1 MVKLLRKTFNILNR
15 QQTNILSAASVIMT
29 AVFLSRILGLFR
41 DRLLAGRF
49 TPEELGIY
57 YAAFR
62 LPNMI
67 FELLVMGAL
76 ASAFIPVFTAFLDTK
91 GKENAFRLASAVI
104 NIGMVLFVIAAVPI
118 YIFAR
123 NISALMAPGFSDSQI
138 EVMVSFTRIMIIAQV
153 FPLIIGNFLTG
164 ILQSFRNFL
173 VPSLAPVIYNLGII
187 IGILFLTPTAGLYAP
202 VIGVVIG
209 AFLFTLIQI
218 PPVLSY
224 GYKHSADFSYKNP
237 GVRSVGRLMLPRTL
251 GLAVSQIDTTI
262 DLALSS
268 LLGASS
274 VTVFNFAQHLQQLPI
289 GLFGVSIAQAS
300 LPTLSSLY
308 AKKDTEKFKTIFLS
322 SFHQIMFLIVPL
334 SAILIVLRIPVVRL
348 VFGASTLFDW
358 QSTVLTGHTLA
369 FFSLSLF
376 AQSLAHLL
384 ARSFYALQDSK
395 TPVIIGAVSVITNTI
410 LSLLFV
416 LVFQL
421 DVWVLALSASIASIL
436 NMLLLLL
443 MLYKKIGNIT
453 PGEIILPSVKIF
465 LASFVAAVA
474 LYIPIKLLDQL
485 VFDTTKTINLIALT
499 GISSFA
505 GFSFYL

>member
-41 DRLLAGRF
+41 DRLLAVRF

-202 VIGVVIG
+202 AIGVVIG

-218 PPVLSY
+218 TPVLSY

-274 VTVFNFAQHLQQLPI
+274 ETVFNFI
-289 GLFGVSIAQAS
+289 ISSDYVFDS
-300 LPTLSSLY
+300 SSLRH
-308 AKKDTEKFKTIFLS
+308 TH
-322 SFHQIMFLIVPL
+322 SFTDSCRSVGFWC
-334 SAILIVLRIPVVRL
+334 
-348 VFGASTLFDW
+348 FN
-358 QSTVLTGHTLA
+358 A
-369 FFSLSLF
+369 F
-376 AQSLAHLL
+376 
-384 ARSFYALQDSK
+384 
-395 TPVIIGAVSVITNTI
+395 
-410 LSLLFV
+410 
-416 LVFQL
+416 
-421 DVWVLALSASIASIL
+421 
-436 NMLLLLL
+436 
-443 MLYKKIGNIT
+443 
-453 PGEIILPSVKIF
+453 
-465 LASFVAAVA
+465 
-474 LYIPIKLLDQL
+474 
-485 VFDTTKTINLIALT
+485 
-499 GISSFA
+499 
-505 GFSFYL
+505 